1 MSTQD
6 LPLSGVRVVEMTH
19 MVMGPTCGMI
29 LAQLGAEVIKV
40 EPPAGD
46 KTRSL
51 GGMGVSFFPLFNRG
65 KRSVVLDFAIA
76 EDRET
81 MERLLASA
89 DVFLEN
95 FRDGQLEKQG
105 LGSDELRAKHPH
117 LIVAGHKG
125 FLSGPYEHRPALDEV
140 VQMMSGLA
148 TMTGTRDKPQRVG
161 SSANDIMGGM
171 FGVIAI
177 LAALYQRRG
186 GPRGADIRVGLFENC
201 LFLVAQHM
209 VEYEMTGNRP
219 RSMPEREH
227 AWPIYDIFE
236 TAGGERIFIGVVTEG
251 HWQSFC
257 REFGMMDFLEDP
269 TLATTTDR
277 IMARSRIIPR
287 AAEMIKRWNAG
298 ELSAKL
304 DQLNICFSPINR
316 PEDLF
321 DDPHVLRPGG
331 LVNNVN
337 ADGKAF
343 RVPALPLEWNGANL
357 GEGLTVPVLGADT
370 EAVRAELE
378 QREST
383 KNPAK
388 EFPATGKTTVRLA

>member
-1 MSTQD
+1 MTEPG
-6 LPLSGVRVVEMTH
+6 LPLDGVRVVEMTH

-46 KTRSL
+46 KTRTL
-51 GGMGVSFFPLFNRG
+51 GGMGTAFFPLFNRG
-65 KRSVVLDFAIA
+65 KRSVVLDFEKA

-81 MERLLASA
+81 MHRLLATA

-95 FRDGQLEKQG
+95 FRDGQLDKQG
-105 LGSDELRAKHPH
+105 LGADEVRRRHPH

-148 TMTGTRDKPQRVG
+148 AMTGTKEKPQRVG

-171 FGVIAI
+171 FGVISI
-177 LAALYQRRG
+177 LAALYQKRG
-186 GPRGADIRVGLFENC
+186 GRTEGIDIRIGLFENC

-209 VEYEMTGNRP
+209 VQYEMTGIKP
-219 RSMPEREH
+219 LSMPEREH

-236 TAGGERIFIGVVTEG
+236 TAGGNRIFIGVVTEG

-257 REFGMMDFLEDP
+257 REFGLKEVLDDP
-269 TLATTTDR
+269 SLRTTTDR
-277 IMARSRIIPR
+277 ILARARILPR
-287 AAEMIKRWNAG
+287 VAEVIKRWNAA

-304 DQLNICFSPINR
+304 DALNICFSPINR
-316 PEDLF
+316 PEDMF

-337 ADGKAF
+337 ADGAPF
-343 RVPALPLEWNGANL
+343 RVPALPIEWNGAHI
-357 GEGLTVPVLGADT
+357 GEGLKVPVLGADT
-370 EAVRAELE
+370 AAIRDELE
-378 QREST
+378 DKQETS
-383 KNPAK
+383 
-388 EFPATGKTTVRLA
+388 GKIKGRRA

>member
-1 MSTQD
+1 MSTQE
-6 LPLSGVRVVEMTH
+6 LPLSGVRVIEMTH

-40 EPPAGD
+40 EPPSGD
-46 KTRSL
+46 KTRDL
-51 GGMGVSFFPLFNRG
+51 GGMGTAFFPLFNRG
-65 KRSVVLDFAIA
+65 KRSVVLDFTKPD
-76 EDRET
+76 DRAT
-81 MERLLASA
+81 MDRLLASA

-105 LGSDELRAKHPH
+105 LGADELRRRHPH
-117 LIVAGHKG
+117 LIVCGHKG

-148 TMTGTRDKPQRVG
+148 AMTGTQEKPQRVG

-171 FGVIAI
+171 FGVISI
-177 LAALYQRRG
+177 LAALYQKRG
-186 GPRGADIRVGLFENC
+186 AKAADKAGADIRIGLFENC

-209 VEYEMTGNRP
+209 VEFEMTGNRP

-236 TAGGERIFIGVVTEG
+236 TQGGERIFIGVVTEG

-257 REFGMMDFLEDP
+257 REFGMQEFLDDP
-269 TLATTTDR
+269 SLRTTTDR
-277 IMARSRIIPR
+277 ILARSRILPR
-287 AAEMIKRWNAG
+287 VAEIIRGWNAA
-298 ELSAKL
+298 ELSAVL
-304 DQLNICFSPINR
+304 DRLNICFSPINR

-331 LVNNVN
+331 LVNNFDAN
-337 ADGKAF
+337 GAPF
-343 RVPALPLEWNGANL
+343 RVPALPIEWNGANI
-357 GEGLTVPVLGADT
+357 GEGLKVPVLGADT
-370 EAVRAELE
+370 EAVRAELKAE
-378 QREST
+378 
-383 KNPAK
+383 
-388 EFPATGKTTVRLA
+388 EFPATAKTAARLA